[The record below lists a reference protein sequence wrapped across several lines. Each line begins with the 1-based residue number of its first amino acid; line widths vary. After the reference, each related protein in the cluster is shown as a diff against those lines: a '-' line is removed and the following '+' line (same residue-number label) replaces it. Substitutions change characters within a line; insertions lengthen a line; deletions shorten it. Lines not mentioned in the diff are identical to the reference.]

1 LIDEFHRLH
10 SRLVFADRSQ
20 VFLSREAFQVARQA
34 SRRSL
39 DPPDLT
45 LLQGN
50 RPPEVHKT
58 VYTLLLEKEM
68 RSYRHLR
75 HASDRMLVEV
85 VILHHFLKVE
95 TLNQRS
101 LSVLGWMIQDRL
113 THILLQTGSRSIRKI
128 RELSSE
134 PGIDRQAW
142 ETRLAGAAAEAK
154 AMQELALT
162 RLHVYPATIF
172 EDTSLKIDFFLA
184 LEGSSVGACVSVKT
198 HVNGHTKFMLGSVP
212 GYEEW
217 WTSIHDGSSKFEGM
231 SRRTWRPIL
240 LTVNKPQGEDVDLTM
255 PVHPAHWAL
264 DLQAVLEEDRSQL
277 LTRTA

>member
-1 LIDEFHRLH
+1 M
-10 SRLVFADRSQ
+10 FADGSQ
-20 VFLSREAFQVARQA
+20 VFLGREAFQVARQA
-34 SRRSL
+34 ARKSL

-45 LLQGN
+45 LLQGS
-50 RPPEVHKT
+50 RPSEVHKT

-85 VILHHFLKVE
+85 VILHHFLKH
-95 TLNQRS
+95 TLQNDARTNHRT

-113 THILLQTGSRSIRKI
+113 THILLQTGSRSIKKI

-134 PGIDRQAW
+134 PGIDRHAW

-162 RLHVYPATIF
+162 RLHVYPATVF

-198 HVNGHTKFMLGSVP
+198 HVNGHTKFMLGLVP

-255 PVHPAHWAL
+255 PIHPAHWAL
-264 DLQAVLEEDRSQL
+264 DLQTVLEEDRSQL